1 MHQCQRPHVPPD
13 DIELFI
19 CKIKVLLRL
28 SHRSQGMGRSMMV
41 GGKALLLDIVLV
53 IVMQHGA
60 ACKFFLINVPSKQL
74 GKLKAPL
81 RYLHAVSKRV
91 APVVLREITESVDL
105 GIQDQFIQFSVEQ
118 LSVICHNCLPS
129 PPAAALIGI
138 SVWRS
143 PQRPSART
151 GRSERGSATHW
162 SASRYWLPPAAAR
175 HRG

>member
-28 SHRSQGMGRSMMV
+28 FHRCQGMGRSMAV
-41 GGKALLLDIVLV
+41 SGKALLFDVVLI

-60 ACKFFLINVPSKQL
+60 AGKFSLVNVPAQDL
-74 GKLKAPL
+74 RQFEAPL
-81 RYLHAVSKRV
+81 CHLHAVGKRV
-91 APVVLREITESVDL
+91 APVVLWKIAEPVDL
-105 GIQDQFIQFSVEQ
+105 GIKDQFIQFSIEQ
-118 LSVICHNCLPS
+118 LSVICHYCLPS
-129 PPAAALIGI
+129 PPAASLIGI

-143 PQRPSART
+143 PQKQSART